1 MLPATLSSSYS
12 ETPNSGEVFNK
23 LEKGFTYNLDQIQK
37 QRFEKGKSSSES
49 NEANANKTKNLKSI
63 KSEESELEE
72 IKDNNEI
79 NSSNSSR
86 SGSNK
91 QKHSISSDT
100 KMTTGALSSTPNFIR
115 PIEVNSLN
123 SENQENVSSNITTP
137 VSSDNGFN
145 RINDIRFTTLGDDHI
160 VNRNGLQ
167 YSNDTIHRNDYET
180 GNHRNYEPVATT
192 TAFERYDPNYSLGR
206 SSIYSYNQPITDDVQ
221 SLQKFSLDG
230 QQTIASSQQHLKTEN
245 EENSGPLYPRPLY
258 HFDPSNPNATNGF
271 SAINLSVKI
280 ASAQAPYRSPSSP
293 SPSVPVIDLSTSNI
307 TSSTSFHRS
316 SRSPVSS
323 TQSAQIPSSTAQTL
337 DLSLS
342 RISHR

>member
-1 MLPATLSSSYS
+1 MHKT
-12 ETPNSGEVFNK
+12 
-23 LEKGFTYNLDQIQK
+23 EKDSAVEQLHKQK
-37 QRFEKGKSSSES
+37 FDKTKDVLTFRSES
-49 NEANANKTKNLKSI
+49 NESPDKTKHFKSI
-63 KSEESELEE
+63 KSEESETEE
-72 IKDNNEI
+72 IKDNEI
-79 NSSNSSR
+79 NCSR
-86 SGSNK
+86 SVSNK
-91 QKHSISSDT
+91 KNSISLDP
-100 KMTTGALSSTPNFIR
+100 KMTTGALSTTSNFSR

-137 VSSDNGFN
+137 VSNENGYN
-145 RINDIRFTTLGDDHI
+145 RINDIRFTTLGEDHI
-160 VNRNGLQ
+160 PNRNGLQ
-167 YSNDTIHRNDYET
+167 YSNDSIHRNEYET
-180 GNHRNYEPVATT
+180 GSHRNYEPVATT
-192 TAFERYDPNYSLGR
+192 TAFERYDPNYSIGR
-206 SSIYSYNQPITDDVQ
+206 SSIYSYNQPITDDVL

-230 QQTIASSQQHLKTEN
+230 QQTIGSQQHLKTEN
-245 EENSGPLYPRPLY
+245 EESAGPLYPRPLY
-258 HFDPSNPNATNGF
+258 HFDPSNPNTTNGF

-323 TQSAQIPSSTAQTL
+323 TQSAQIPSPTGQTL

>member
-1 MLPATLSSSYS
+1 MY
-12 ETPNSGEVFNK
+12 EQN
-23 LEKGFTYNLDQIQK
+23 K
-37 QRFEKGKSSSES
+37 QRIDNKIKSSQES
-49 NEANANKTKNLKSI
+49 NNESPNNIKTTSSTTTSTTTKNLKNI
-63 KSEESELEE
+63 KSEGSDLDE
-72 IKDNNEI
+72 IRDNNEI
-79 NSSNSSR
+79 NSSSSSSSSSSGGGNR

-100 KMTTGALSSTPNFIR
+100 KMTTGALSTTPNFIR

-137 VSSDNGFN
+137 VSSENGFN

-167 YSNDTIHRNDYET
+167 YSNDTIHRNEYET
-180 GNHRNYEPVATT
+180 GSHRNYEHVATT
-192 TAFERYDPNYSLGR
+192 TAFERYDPSYSLNR
-206 SSIYSYNQPITDDVQ
+206 SSLYPYNQPLTDDVQ
-221 SLQKFSLDG
+221 SLQKFSLEG
-230 QQTIASSQQHLKTEN
+230 QQQSLGATASSQQQSQQLKTEN

-258 HFDPSNPNATNGF
+258 HFDPTNPANPTNGF

>member
-1 MLPATLSSSYS
+1 MSTPLNPSYI
-12 ETPNSGEVFNK
+12 ENPNTGEVYNK
-23 LEKGFTYNLDQIQK
+23 SEKNPGFVYNIEQIHKQK
-37 QRFEKGKSSSES
+37 FDTKIKTSES
-49 NEANANKTKNLKSI
+49 NEQKIKILKNI
-63 KSEESELEE
+63 KSEESDLEE

-79 NSSNSSR
+79 NSSSNSSR

-91 QKHSISSDT
+91 QKHSISSDI
-100 KMTTGALSSTPNFIR
+100 KMTTGALSTTPNFIR

-123 SENQENVSSNITTP
+123 SENQENVSSNISTP

-145 RINDIRFTTLGDDHI
+145 RLNDIRFTTLGDDHI

-167 YSNDTIHRNDYET
+167 YSNDTIHRNEYET
-180 GNHRNYEPVATT
+180 GSHRNYEPVATT

-221 SLQKFSLDG
+221 SLQKFGLDG
-230 QQTIASSQQHLKTEN
+230 QQSIASSQQHLKTEN

-280 ASAQAPYRSPSSP
+280 AAAQAPYRSPSSP

>member
-1 MLPATLSSSYS
+1 MCSYRNSPYS
-12 ETPNSGEVFNK
+12 ENTNTGELFSKTEKTPAFA
-23 LEKGFTYNLDQIQK
+23 YNNIEQLQK
-37 QRFEKGKSSSES
+37 QKFEKGKDTSTLRSES
-49 NEANANKTKNLKSI
+49 NESPIKIKNLKSI
-63 KSEESELEE
+63 KSEESEIEE
-72 IKDNNEI
+72 AKDNEI
-79 NSSNSSR
+79 NSSR
-86 SGSNK
+86 HVSNK
-91 QKHSISSDT
+91 KNSLNLDT
-100 KMTTGALSSTPNFIR
+100 KMTTGALSTSPNFSR

-137 VSSDNGFN
+137 VSENGFN
-145 RINDIRFTTLGDDHI
+145 RINDIRFTTLGEDHI
-160 VNRNGLQ
+160 PNRNGLQ
-167 YSNDTIHRNDYET
+167 YSNESLHRNDYET
-180 GNHRNYEPVATT
+180 NSHRNYEPVATT
-192 TAFERYDPNYSLGR
+192 TAFERYDPNYSIGR

-221 SLQKFSLDG
+221 SLQKFGLDG
-230 QQTIASSQQHLKTEN
+230 QQTISSQQHLKTEN

-323 TQSAQIPSSTAQTL
+323 TQSAQIPSSTGQTL